1 MMRSWIHFTR
11 GRFVRQARV
20 GLGELREEHLSRH
33 GFAGPVAMIYRESGP
48 NEVVRV
54 EGDYRRREIDSA
66 DVVSSDATD
75 ARGAWQVLL
84 SNDDVAVA
92 ISRRRE
98 AMPYRF
104 RNLDGDLL
112 YFVHRGTGVLATE
125 FGPIRYA
132 PGDYVMLPKSTTYR
146 HMPDAGDSLLLVV
159 ESPLP
164 ISLTEHEQ
172 VGRHT
177 PIDPTMLD
185 VPDVVDYGWPEES
198 EYEVRIKA
206 GSGHTS
212 IFYKNDP
219 LKTVGWKGDLFPYKF
234 NVKSIL
240 PIMSN
245 RIHLAPSSWA
255 TFEAEGFVVVSFVPQ
270 IAVADLD
277 AEELPSYH
285 RNIDMDEVILSHAN
299 DDPGGRRPGGFSF
312 TPQGI
317 LHGATDDARA
327 AFNAKRKPG
336 DMRRWTGVGVD
347 TYRPLEVSDAFAKMT
362 K

>member
-1 MMRSWIHFTR
+1 MRSWIHFTR

-20 GLGELREEHLSRH
+20 GLGELREEPLSRR
-33 GFAGPVAMIYRESGP
+33 GFQGPVAMIYRTEGP

-54 EGDYRRREIDSA
+54 EGEYRRREIDSA
-66 DVVSSDATD
+66 DVVASDATD
-75 ARGAWQVLL
+75 PRGGPQVLL

-104 RNLDGDLL
+104 RNLDGDTL
-112 YFVHRGTGVLATE
+112 YFVHRGAGTFATE
-125 FGPIRYA
+125 FGPIRYE

-159 ESPLP
+159 ESPAP
-164 ISLTEHEQ
+164 IRLTEHEQ

-177 PIDPTMLD
+177 PIDPTVLD
-185 VPDVVDYGWPEES
+185 VPDVADYGWPEQR

-206 GSGHTS
+206 GGGYTS

-219 LKTVGWKGDLFPYKF
+219 LKVAGWKGDLFPYKF

-255 TFEAEGFVVVSFVPQ
+255 TFEADGFVVVSFVPQ

-317 LHGATDDARA
+317 LHGATEGVRA
-327 AFNAKRKPG
+327 AFNARRKPG
-336 DMRRWTGVGVD
+336 DMRKWTGVGVD
-347 TYRPLEVSDAFAKMT
+347 TYRPLKVSEVFAQ
-362 K
+362 